1 MCKCQRDRYKDPA
14 TENEKVI
21 NLREEVIKR
30 LEQTVGNGQFLR
42 NEPMKKHITFRVGGP
57 AACFLMPSTK
67 EQIEEIVHIC
77 QEEKT
82 PCFILGNGSNLLVS
96 DQGYDG
102 AVLQIYKNMNQ
113 VAVNGEQLQVQA
125 GALLSTIARKAL
137 DAGLTGM
144 EFAAGI
150 PGTLGGAVVMNAGAY
165 GGEIKDVLTSVEYL
179 AADGNIVEV
188 PAAELDLSY
197 RHSIFEENGGC
208 ILSATF
214 RLKKGDAASIKAR
227 MDELMQKRI
236 DKQPLD
242 KPSAGSTF
250 KRPAGA
256 FAAALID
263 QCGLRGYRHGGAAV
277 SEKHC
282 GFVVNLGGATC
293 ADVLALCDE
302 VRSIVKEKTGY
313 DLEKEIRVVRA

>member
-1 MCKCQRDRYKDPA
+1 MNEQFLAALQAENLPVSLDESLGRHTTFRIGGNADFFCVPA
-14 TENEKVI
+14 TVTQLTRI
-21 NLREEVIKR
+21 
-30 LEQTVGNGQFLR
+30 LELCRQYQVRTYL
-42 NEPMKKHITFRVGGP
+42 
-57 AACFLMPSTK
+57 
-67 EQIEEIVHIC
+67 
-77 QEEKT
+77 
-82 PCFILGNGSNLLVS
+82 LGNGSNTLFS
-96 DQGYDG
+96 DAGFGG
-102 AVLQIYKNMNQ
+102 AVICLTGLNSRFSM
-113 VAVNGEQLQVQA
+113 QA
-125 GALLSTIARKAL
+125 QPDGSTKVLAPAGMMLSALCNTAQKESL
-137 DAGLTGM
+137 AGL
-144 EFAAGI
+144 EFAFGI
-150 PGTLGGAVVMNAGAY
+150 PGTVGGAIYMNAGAY
-165 GGEIKDVLTSVEYL
+165 GGEMKDVLTSVEYL